1 MTYLLLSAMTLSA
14 SRAILT
20 GMCAVIVHVRV
31 ELTTTLVEI
40 DLGQK
45 ANAKKLDGSTEGKNV
60 DALSKSRPPE
70 SLLQGD

>member
-1 MTYLLLSAMTLSA
+1 MALDA

-40 DLGQK
+40 DSAGSEREELPSKDGQGQREK
-45 ANAKKLDGSTEGKNV
+45 
-60 DALSKSRPPE
+60 R
-70 SLLQGD
+70 